1 MFSLLIVFL
10 WVTNFPTTNGFSV
23 VLRFTLE
30 CAKFR
35 GSRGFSASCLCES
48 KIFYRGYF
56 LGVAFFLAGFSWVQ
70 IILAGIRGSKILFRG
85 YFVGQKSSS
94 WLFVGPEIFLVG
106 TLWIQNFLRG
116 YLVGPISF
124 LFKIQRF
131 SIAGCMSK
139 SDKNGNTKILVKPRI
154 LF

>member
-1 MFSLLIVFL
+1 MGLVGLVPRAFVS
-10 WVTNFPTTNGFSV
+10 PKYFSV
-23 VLRFTLE
+23 GIFWVWHFFSRV
-30 CAKFR
+30 FR
-35 GSRGFSASCLCES
+35 GS
-48 KIFYRGYF
+48 K
-56 LGVAFFLAGFSWVQ
+56 
-70 IILAGIRGSKILFRG
+70 IILAGIRGSKILFCG